1 MIFDFCCRGN
11 RVTSVLISAGSPE
24 AVSVQEGRR
33 GARGPVF
40 CILLGVG
47 TGTWAEPPRGPS
59 HPPAQQPD
67 RDRRRIGGQSLL
79 LSFLLSQTR
88 LKSHTGMDTPF
99 LPSSC
104 GFFFFLGSSL
114 PAHEAV
120 GSRDRNKTLWL
131 AESYRVKTT
140 PSSRELGPPWP
151 FSKSPKRAFPWSCKS
166 CQHPCWGPGVT
177 VVCVLPVSR
186 PSPRQPHAHP
196 HLSPFL
202 RSHLLCQ

>member
-1 MIFDFCCRGN
+1 M
-11 RVTSVLISAGSPE
+11 TSVLISAGSPE

-104 GFFFFLGSSL
+104 GFFFFS
-114 PAHEAV
+114 
-120 GSRDRNKTLWL
+120 
-131 AESYRVKTT
+131 
-140 PSSRELGPPWP
+140 
-151 FSKSPKRAFPWSCKS
+151 
-166 CQHPCWGPGVT
+166 WG
-177 VVCVLPVSR
+177 VVCLPMKPLAAEIEIR
-186 PSPRQPHAHP
+186 
-196 HLSPFL
+196 
-202 RSHLLCQ
+202 LCG